1 MYAVPRPHESPRG
14 RGRTKALQRRPYR
27 SKKYGDMQGKYT
39 ALRTLKTHCG
49 GWWQSCSVF
58 KELGKEWPSILFPA
72 SLAVL
77 LHHWGYLVIFS
88 KISLLI
94 VSNLATPS
102 VQPTPDISGN
112 GPITLLISEQDYQE
126 RYKER
131 SPLNRCVLA
140 QDISGILQRGVKTLV
155 VDLDLSPLLGESAE
169 EAACQK
175 QLNNVLDGAAKQLV
189 LLVPFFAD
197 SEKLR
202 AVKHAWMHERCN
214 AALVFAVGDL
224 EKSLGIVID
233 TRYNSSG
240 VPELVEKSGESEKSE
255 KSEICAEL
263 AAIKNSPEKN
273 RWLKK
278 PEENAAVKAD
288 QPHNT
293 ADPINFR
300 KFAHEAIVTTT
311 GDPRLDLVTNWKSRV
326 VFFGGSYGTDDTF
339 LTSMGEL
346 PGVAIHAARW
356 VTHKSPVKELNAF
369 AGFSLDLLLGALFM
383 FVVKNFWGRYVVY
396 ALDPNPTLR
405 ELKNWCL
412 AGFLLIYLMLTLV
425 AFALAQWLFISFGV
439 LIAPLLIAVSMLV
452 DGFISGPIN
461 AFSAREES
469 GIDEVS
475 HKTHA
480 PVSKAQSMLSK
491 FAYFSKA
498 IVFWATVTSALW
510 VLSSQ

>member
-1 MYAVPRPHESPRG
+1 M
-14 RGRTKALQRRPYR
+14 
-27 SKKYGDMQGKYT
+27 KKYDDMQGKYT
-39 ALRTLKTHCG
+39 ELRTFKTWWSWC
-49 GWWQSCSVF
+49 WQSCFVF
-58 KELGKEWPSILFPA
+58 KEIGKECPSVLFPA
-72 SLAVL
+72 SLAVI
-77 LHHWGYLVIFS
+77 LHHLGYLVIFS

-131 SPLNRCVLA
+131 SPLNRCILA
-140 QDISGILQRGVKTLV
+140 LDISEILHRGVKTLV

-169 EAACQK
+169 EAVCQK
-175 QLNNVLDGAAKQLV
+175 QLDKVLDGAAKQMV
-189 LLVPFFAD
+189 LLSPFFAD

-233 TRYNSSG
+233 TRYNKNG
-240 VPELVEKSGESEKSE
+240 VPELVEKSEKG
-255 KSEICAEL
+255 EICADL

-278 PEENAAVKAD
+278 PDGSAAVKAN
-288 QPHNT
+288 HSHST
-293 ADPINFR
+293 SDPINFR
-300 KFAHEAIVTTT
+300 KFSHEAIVTTA
-311 GDPRLDLVTNWKSRV
+311 GDPRLDLVNNWKSRV

-356 VTHKSPVKELNAF
+356 VTHKSPVKELNFF
-369 AGFSLDLLLGALFM
+369 AGFALDLVLGTVFM
-383 FVVKNFWGRYVVY
+383 FVVKWFWKRYVAY
-396 ALDPNPTLR
+396 ALNPNLALR
-405 ELKNWCL
+405 ELKNWYL
-412 AGFLLIYLMLTLV
+412 AGFLLIYVVLALS
-425 AFALAQWLFISFGV
+425 AFALAQWLFIWLGV

-461 AFSAREES
+461 AFSDREASRTGVEIYQAHVSANKAES
-469 GIDEVS
+469 F
-475 HKTHA
+475 
-480 PVSKAQSMLSK
+480 LSTL
-491 FAYFSKA
+491 AYFLRA
-498 IVFWATVTSALW
+498 IVFWITIITAFYTL
-510 VLSSQ
+510 LSQQFHF